1 MHLLERSHSGLVRRV
16 ANSLYGLNRIE
27 GSNPSLSAFFMTITC
42 ATYNIL
48 HGYHRE
54 MILKNIR
61 FLIDEGADVICL
73 QEAEV
78 RFKGA
83 LRKFLG
89 QKELAG
95 WEMRSA
101 HAGYGGNVAILW
113 KSERLRLVRT
123 SLIPLPKLHA
133 PSKLQHLRVERLR
146 KFDTNRV
153 ALVGLFEWDG
163 QTFQIT
169 STHIAW
175 EGGSRHRIRQIRHL
189 REMLEQEK
197 VDIRI
202 IAGDFNT
209 LAPRALRHIHER
221 RVEEALGAHYVNA
234 LPKLSWSYDI
244 SHADPRDGLGFLP
257 TLHRAGVRFRA
268 RLDYIFGTNVSVV
281 SSAMHDLPGSDHRP
295 LVAVFDTAVAPIP
308 ISIMSATSR

>member
-1 MHLLERSHSGLVRRV
+1 
-16 ANSLYGLNRIE
+16 
-27 GSNPSLSAFFMTITC
+27 MTITC

-54 MILKNIR
+54 LILKNIR

-83 LRKFLG
+83 LRKFLAHKD
-89 QKELAG
+89 QVG
-95 WEMRSA
+95 WQMRSA

-123 SLIPLPKLHA
+123 NLIPLPKLRA
-133 PSKLQHLRVERLR
+133 PSKLQRLRVERLR

-153 ALVGLFEWDG
+153 ALVGFFEWAG

-175 EGGSRHRIRQIRHL
+175 EGGSRHRTRQIRHL
-189 REMLEQEK
+189 REALEKEEAD
-197 VDIRI
+197 VRI

-209 LAPRALRHIHER
+209 FVPRALRHVQER
-221 RVEEALGAHYVNA
+221 KVERALGAHYVNA

-244 SHADPRDGLGFLP
+244 SHADPGDGLGFLP
-257 TLHRAGVRFRA
+257 KLHRTGLRFRA
-268 RLDYIFGTNVSVV
+268 RLDYIFGTNVAVV
-281 SSAMHDLPGSDHRP
+281 SSTMHDLPGSDHRP
-295 LVAVFDTAVAPIP
+295 LVAVFDTDVPAAIE
-308 ISIMSATSR
+308 MTSAT

>member
-1 MHLLERSHSGLVRRV
+1 
-16 ANSLYGLNRIE
+16 
-27 GSNPSLSAFFMTITC
+27 MTLTC

-89 QKELAG
+89 QKDLVG
-95 WEMRSA
+95 WEMHSG
-101 HAGYGGNVAILW
+101 HGGFGGNVAILW
-113 KSERLRLVRT
+113 KNDRLKL
-123 SLIPLPKLHA
+123 SSIKLIRLPKLLS
-133 PSKLQHLRVERLR
+133 PSTLEHLKIRRLR
-146 KFDTNRV
+146 KFNTDRV
-153 ALVGLFEWDG
+153 ALVGLFEREG

-169 STHIAW
+169 SAHIAW
-175 EGGSRHRIRQIRHL
+175 EGGNRHRVRQIEHL
-189 REMLEQEK
+189 RETLEKERAD
-197 VDIRI
+197 VRI

-221 RVEEALGAHYVNA
+221 RVEQALGAHYVNA

-244 SHADPRDGLGFLP
+244 SHADPADGLGFLP
-257 TLHRAGVRFRA
+257 KLHRAGVRFRA
-268 RLDYIFGTNVSVV
+268 RLDYIFGTNVAVA
-281 SSAMHDLPGSDHRP
+281 SSMMHDLPGSDHRP
-295 LVAVFDTAVAPIP
+295 LIAVFNIKE
-308 ISIMSATSR
+308 SGE

>member
-1 MHLLERSHSGLVRRV
+1 M
-16 ANSLYGLNRIE
+16 N
-27 GSNPSLSAFFMTITC
+27 ITC

-61 FLIDEGADVICL
+61 FLIDSGADVICL

-83 LRKFLG
+83 LRKFIG
-89 QKELAG
+89 QKDLAG
-95 WEMRSA
+95 WQMHSG
-101 HAGYGGNVAILW
+101 HGGYGGNVAILW
-113 KSERLRLVRT
+113 NSDRLRLVQTR
-123 SLIPLPKLHA
+123 LINLPKPAL
-133 PSKLQHLRVERLR
+133 PSALDRLQIQLLK
-146 KFDTNRV
+146 KFNTDRV
-153 ALVGLFEWDG
+153 ALVGLFESEG
-163 QTFQIT
+163 QIFQIT
-169 STHIAW
+169 SVHIAW
-175 EGGSRHRIRQIRHL
+175 EGGSRHRVRQIQHM
-189 REMLEQEK
+189 REALEKEHAD
-197 VDIRI
+197 VRI

-209 LAPRALRHIHER
+209 LAPRALRHVHER

-268 RLDYIFGTNVSVV
+268 RLDYIFGTNVSIV
-281 SSAMHDLPGSDHRP
+281 SAQMHDLPGSDHRP
-295 LVAVFDTAVAPIP
+295 LMATFSPLVAAEKPAPQTGVHHF
-308 ISIMSATSR
+308 SNTGMS